1 MITALQRQSGNDFCI
16 PILGWFPEKESQK
29 SSPSMSSF
37 YFNCVVSLVGL
48 IVLKKEKQSALFLKD
63 DVLDILRAIRL
74 SL

>member
-1 MITALQRQSGNDFCI
+1 MYTNSGLV
-16 PILGWFPEKESQK
+16 PGKKSQK
-29 SSPSMSSF
+29 SSPSMSSV

-48 IVLKKEKQSALFLKD
+48 IFLKKEKQSALFLKD